1 MLSKVAPMLPLIQSK
16 EVGSEFVGYLL
27 KKSEGKIRK
36 FWQRRKCSIKDGVMY
51 ISHSDVSFYY
61 FTFLLFFF

>member
-27 KKSEGKIRK
+27 KKSEL
-36 FWQRRKCSIKDGVMY
+36 FY
-51 ISHSDVSFYY
+51 ILIVFLNDV
-61 FTFLLFFF
+61 L